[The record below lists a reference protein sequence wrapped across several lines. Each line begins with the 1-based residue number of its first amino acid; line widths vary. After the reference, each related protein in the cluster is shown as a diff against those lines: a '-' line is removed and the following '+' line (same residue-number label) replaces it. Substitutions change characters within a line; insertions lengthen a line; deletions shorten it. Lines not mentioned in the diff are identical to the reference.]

1 LYRVA
6 VVYNEPVPSN
16 YDIRGEKK
24 AVDGVLEAVEAVH
37 KSLIELGYDV
47 IKVPLV
53 PPAEGVKTELNGRS
67 IDLVFNLFEGFCG
80 SPETEAIVPDVVA
93 ELGIPCTG
101 CSAATLMLAL
111 DKARAKKA
119 LQEAGI
125 ATPHFQIL
133 KPGTLTEFH
142 LNYPCIVKPR
152 GEDASHGVS
161 EESVVH
167 DPAGLERQVRLVTDF
182 YGNGA
187 LVEEFI
193 EGQEFNATVLGN
205 TQYEVLPVSEITYSL
220 PEGMPRVLTFAAKWE
235 PGSLYFRG
243 TKPVCPARIPEK
255 TRKTI
260 ADMALVVFRLLCHRG
275 YARVDMRVDGQGR
288 LNVLEL
294 NPNPDISPGT
304 GAARQAAAAGMTYT
318 EFIARIVTLAKE
330 KDRECPST
338 SAR

>member
-1 LYRVA
+1 VYRVA

-16 YDIRGEKK
+16 YDVRGEKK
-24 AVDGVLEAVEAVH
+24 AVDGVLEAVEAVNT
-37 KSLIELGYDV
+37 SLIELGYDV

-53 PPAEGVKTELNGRS
+53 PPVEQVKTVLAGRA

-80 SPETEAIVPDVVA
+80 SPQTEAIVPEIVA
-93 ELGIPCTG
+93 ELGLPCTG

-111 DKARAKKA
+111 DKAGAKKA
-119 LQEAGI
+119 LHEAGI
-125 ATPHFQIL
+125 ATPRFQIIT
-133 KPGTLTEFH
+133 PETLNDFN

-161 EESVVH
+161 ENSVVR
-167 DPAGLERQVRLVTDF
+167 DSAGLARQVKLVTDF
-182 YGNGA
+182 YGLGA

-193 EGQEFNATVLGN
+193 EGREFNATVLGN
-205 TQYEVLPVSEITYSL
+205 TQFDVLPVSEITYSL
-220 PEGMPRVLTFAAKWE
+220 PEGMPRVLTFEAKWE
-235 PGSLYFRG
+235 PGSLYFCG

-255 TRKTI
+255 MRKTI
-260 ADMALVVFRLLCHRG
+260 ADTALAVFRLLCHRG
-275 YARVDMRVDGQGR
+275 YARVDMRMDGQER
-288 LNVLEL
+288 LNVIEV

-330 KDRECPST
+330 KDQECPST
-338 SAR
+338 SVR